1 MRIISKRTLRSYW
14 EESSDAEQPLK
25 SWYAI
30 AAEANWA
37 TPHDVKATYGN
48 ASIVGADRVVF
59 NIGGNKHRLI
69 VRFDYSRG
77 IGWFVRF
84 VGPHREYDKVDA
96 SKV

>member
-14 EESSDAEQPLK
+14 EENPDAEQPLK

-30 AAEANWA
+30 ASEANWA
-37 TPHDVKATYGN
+37 TPHEVKETYGN
-48 ASIVGADRVVF
+48 ASVVGADRVVF

-69 VRFDYSRG
+69 VRFDYPRG
-77 IGWFVRF
+77 IGFVRF
-84 VGPHREYDKVDA
+84 VGSHREYDKVDV